1 MLAITSAPKMASRC
15 SPSLQN
21 SEVPPMAGRRV
32 GRVILG
38 NPAHQARDR
47 VELTAEHVVHHDRVA
62 AIGHRLGLDH
72 CGLLK
77 GHLHISPS
85 HSGHA
90 PIV

>member
-21 SEVPPMAGRRV
+21 SEVPPMAG
-32 GRVILG
+32 
-38 NPAHQARDR
+38 